1 MGIVISLPAYP
12 GVPLRLA
19 RVLRR
24 ETRASCGCRGVFA
37 FILAQRMPHASLPP
51 YRHVTAR

>member
-12 GVPLRLA
+12 GVPPRLGC
-19 RVLRR
+19 VLRR
-24 ETRASCGCRGVFA
+24 ETRASCGCCGVLA
-37 FILAQRMPHASLPP
+37 IILAQRMPHASLPP